1 MNKYQRLV
9 CIVALLD
16 LLLMVLF
23 PPFNNIP
30 LARGALNSF
39 DGFYPLLTQLGRK
52 PIHQELLTLQL
63 MFVAANALSAWLL
76 LQQQEAHEIPRF
88 RYSRAIGLFT
98 LVNLALICL
107 FPPFEP
113 YPSLLRQAATSGFD
127 SFYFILGDRSRRPIF
142 TPLLYLEVVLVVINA
157 LALWLLFNVVQRNE
171 DATRRKIIEL
181 AESLDDEALQAL
193 GEEMRQKVL
202 AHKAAP
208 TLGRGDDRRQ
218 AEQGHEGPERRQ
230 GDRRQETE

>member
-39 DGFYPLLTQLGRK
+39 DGFYPLLTQLGHK

-76 LQQQEAHEIPRF
+76 LQQREAHEIPRF

-127 SFYFILGDRSRRPIF
+127 SFYFILGDRSQRPIF

-171 DATRRKIIEL
+171 DATRRKFIEL
-181 AESLDDEALQAL
+181 AESLDEAALQAL

-218 AEQGHEGPERRQ
+218 AEQEREGAERRQ
-230 GDRRQETE
+230 GNRRQETE